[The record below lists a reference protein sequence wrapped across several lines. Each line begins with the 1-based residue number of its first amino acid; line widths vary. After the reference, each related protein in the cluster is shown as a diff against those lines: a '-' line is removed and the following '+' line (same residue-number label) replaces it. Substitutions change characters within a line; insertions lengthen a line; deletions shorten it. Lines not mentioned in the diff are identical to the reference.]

1 MTTPDLSPVLSVRG
15 ASVTL
20 EGRRVLR
27 DVDVEVAK
35 GEVVALL
42 GANGSGKSTLV
53 RAAVGLIPLDEGQ
66 VELFGTPLPKFRAW
80 RRLGYVPQ
88 HTRAVAGVPATVHE
102 VVMSGRL
109 SRRPYAGLAGHA
121 DHDAVVGAIA
131 RVGLADRQRSALADL
146 SGGQQQRVLIARALA
161 GDADLLVMD
170 EPTSGVDHE
179 NQEAL
184 AELLGGLVN
193 EGSSVLLV
201 AHELGPMR
209 PLVDRTLVLRD
220 GSVDYDGPVSGVTFE
235 EHHQVHHHTEPPE
248 PRPEVLGGEGVFR

>member
-1 MTTPDLSPVLSVRG
+1 MTVLAVHDV
-15 ASVTL
+15 SVTL
-20 EGRRVLR
+20 EGRPVLQH
-27 DVDVEVAK
+27 VQLEVHE
-35 GEVVALL
+35 GEIVALL

-53 RAAVGLIPLDEGQ
+53 RAAVGLVPLNEGR
-66 VELFGTPLPKFRAW
+66 VELFGTPLAKFRAW

-88 HTRAVAGVPATVHE
+88 HTRAVAGVPATVQE

-109 SRRPYAGLAGHA
+109 SHRPFAGLTRAA
-121 DHDAVVGAIA
+121 DHDAVIGAVA
-131 RVGLADRQRSALADL
+131 RVGLPERLRSPLAEL

-179 NQEAL
+179 NQEAI

-193 EGSSVLLV
+193 EGASVVLV

-209 PLVDRTLVLRD
+209 DLVDRVVVLDEGRVVATGD
-220 GSVDYDGPVSGVTFE
+220 VTAAVHE
-235 EHHQVHHHTEPPE
+235 EHEQVHHHTEPPD

>member
-1 MTTPDLSPVLSVRG
+1 MTVLSTHDV
-15 ASVTL
+15 SVTL
-20 EGRRVLR
+20 EGRPVLQHVHLE
-27 DVDVEVAK
+27 VDE
-35 GEVVALL
+35 GEIVALL

-53 RAAVGLIPLDEGQ
+53 RAAVGLVPIDDGQ
-66 VELFGTPLPKFRAW
+66 VELFCTPLAKFRAW

-88 HTRAVAGVPATVHE
+88 HTRAAAGVPATVQE

-109 SRRPYAGLAGHA
+109 SHRPFAGLARTS
-121 DHDAVVGAIA
+121 DYDAVVGAVA
-131 RVGLADRQRSALADL
+131 RVGLADRLRSPLAEL

-179 NQEAL
+179 NQEAI

-193 EGSSVLLV
+193 EGASVVLV

-209 PLVDRTLVLRD
+209 GLVDRVVVLDD
-220 GSVDYDGPVSGVTFE
+220 GRVVATGDVTAAVHE
-235 EHHQVHHHTEPPE
+235 EHEQVHHHTEPPE
-248 PRPEVLGGEGVFR
+248 PRPDVLGGEGVFR